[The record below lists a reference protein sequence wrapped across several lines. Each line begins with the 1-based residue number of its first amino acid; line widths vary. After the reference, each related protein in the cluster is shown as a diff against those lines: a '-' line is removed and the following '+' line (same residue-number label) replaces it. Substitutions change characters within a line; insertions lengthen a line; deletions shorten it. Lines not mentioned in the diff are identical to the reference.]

1 MDLGLTIKKLRQQN
15 GLNQCQFADVCGI
28 TQTYLSQIENN
39 LKEPNISTL
48 RNIANQ
54 LSVPLPV
61 LFFLTLDDKDIQ
73 EEKRSA
79 FNLLAPSI
87 KSMISEFFSVSS
99 AQL

>member
-15 GLNQCQFADVCGI
+15 GFNQSQFAEACGI

-48 RNIANQ
+48 RNISNQ

-61 LFFLTLDDKDIQ
+61 LFFLTLDDNDIQ
-73 EEKRSA
+73 EDKRNA

-87 KSMISEFFSVSS
+87 KSMISEFFSVTP
-99 AQL
+99 A